1 MFSRRFLL
9 QAGLLSP
16 ILASPLRAQAAADKF
31 YAVGISIEDN
41 RIWTAVSLGK
51 LKPELFIIDTGSE
64 RSVVSHKWA
73 TANKLKT
80 GGYTMM
86 RGMGG
91 VEKADV
97 VKVKDMLIGGVFTK
111 DYQEFAATKS
121 LDRADFVGLLGVDFL
136 LFADCDLDFVKGEWR
151 VYPEGRTSR
160 PGFYQVPDSIRPR
173 NVAQPLGMAVSVG
186 DFSGYF
192 GIDTGSPSALLLDGK
207 AAKKTGLWESD
218 RPYAPFAHKGF
229 GSGSSRARIY
239 RADRIKLHKFILEKQ
254 LISLLEP
261 GVDKSNWRD
270 VDGLVGMQAL
280 RHFHLSTDTKNKA
293 LWMAPNGLNFA
304 NEERYPLSG
313 LWLEGSGTN
322 ITIADVG
329 IGSPAAATGLKVGD
343 KIVGQNFAAM
353 LQKFSGAPGKSV
365 SFDYERDG
373 KRASVEYTL
382 RPYL

>member
-1 MFSRRFLL
+1 MLSRRFLVQL
-9 QAGLLSP
+9 GLLSP
-16 ILASPLRAQAAADKF
+16 LLASPLRAQAASDKF
-31 YAVGISIEDN
+31 YAVGISIDDN

-51 LKPELFIIDTGSE
+51 LKPELFIIDTGST
-64 RSVVSHKWA
+64 RSVVSQKWA

-111 DYQEFAATKS
+111 DYQEFAAAKS

-151 VYPEGRTSR
+151 VYPDGRTER
-160 PGFYQVPDSIRPR
+160 AGFYQVPDSIRPH
-173 NVAQPLGMAVSVG
+173 NVAQPLGTAVTLG
-186 DFSGYF
+186 DFAGYF
-192 GIDTGSPSALLLDGK
+192 GIDTGAPSALLLDGR
-207 AAKKTGLWESD
+207 AAKKSGLWESD

-229 GSGSSRARIY
+229 GAGSSRARIY
-239 RADRIKLHKFILEKQ
+239 RADRIKLHKFVLEKQ

-261 GVDKSNWRD
+261 GLDKSNWKD

-280 RHFHLSTDTKNKA
+280 RHFHLSIDTKNKA
-293 LWMAPNGLNFA
+293 LWMAPNRLNFA

-329 IGSPAAATGLKVGD
+329 IGSPAAAARLKVGD

-353 LQKFSGAPGKSV
+353 LQKFSGAPGKTV

-373 KRASVEYTL
+373 KRESVEYVL